1 MFDYVMRIMAESI
14 YKELPI
20 IAVIGALFT
29 AIFGTTL
36 LEGIFLVLIVVFAA
50 VETKYLE
57 KYGSVF
63 EEDEED

>member
-14 YKELPI
+14 YKELPT
-20 IAVIGALFT
+20 IAMLGILLT
-29 AIFGTTL
+29 AIFGTAL
-36 LEGIFLVLIVVFAA
+36 LEGMFIVLIVVFAA

-63 EEDEED
+63 EEDEEA

>member
-1 MFDYVMRIMAESI
+1 MFNYVMRIMAESI
-14 YKELPI
+14 YKELPMI
-20 IAVIGALFT
+20 TVIGALFT

-63 EEDEED
+63 EEDEEA